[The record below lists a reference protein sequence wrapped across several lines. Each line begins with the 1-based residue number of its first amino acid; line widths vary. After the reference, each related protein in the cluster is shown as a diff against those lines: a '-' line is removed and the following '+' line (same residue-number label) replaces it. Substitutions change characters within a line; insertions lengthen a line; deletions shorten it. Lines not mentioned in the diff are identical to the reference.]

1 MQAVN
6 YPVAP
11 ASRFTETEVPDTVSL
26 PQTSEHRRSLVQI
39 VRIGGAAFV
48 LVLAGYLIGVLA
60 TGWPTASR
68 PPPSG
73 LSGFAEMYLSTLL
86 TQAGAGREDLLA
98 PYLGYSP
105 DLEGLEPGTWYV
117 TQTAAWYVDPTG
129 PEAWR
134 VLVAATQLG
143 LQKGGYAPTG
153 TFFYEVDIEHTPAG
167 FRATALPTMVTAP
180 PSMAPPAPPMS
191 RVDQSLADAV
201 TEFLE
206 ARFTETETTPFDVAP
221 FTTVIVRSIRP
232 EDTEGDYLEVGVE
245 FMGVDR
251 GGRATPLGY
260 RVSVSKTDG
269 SIVEAGEVNRKS
281 S

>member
-26 PQTSEHRRSLVQI
+26 PQASKHRRPVVQI

-48 LVLAGYLIGVLA
+48 LVLAGYLTGVLA
-60 TGWPTASR
+60 TGRPTASR

-98 PYLGYSP
+98 PYLGYPP

-117 TQTAAWYVDPTG
+117 TQTAVWSVDSTG

-143 LQKGGYAPTG
+143 LQEGGYAPAG
-153 TFFYEVDIEHTPAG
+153 TFFYEVGIEQTPAG
-167 FRATALPTMVTAP
+167 LRATALPTMVTAP
-180 PSMAPPAPPMS
+180 ASIAPPAPPTS
-191 RVDQSLADAV
+191 HVDQSLADAV
-201 TEFLE
+201 TEFLD
-206 ARFTETETTPFDVAP
+206 ARFTEAETTPFDAAP

-232 EDTEGDYLEVGVE
+232 EHTDGDYLEVGVE
-245 FMGVDR
+245 FLGVDR
-251 GGRATPLGY
+251 AGRATPLGDQ
-260 RVSVSKTDG
+260 VPVSKIDG
-269 SIVEAGEVNRKS
+269 SIVEAEGVNRES

>member
-11 ASRFTETEVPDTVSL
+11 ASRVTETEVPETVSL
-26 PQTSEHRRSLVQI
+26 PQTSKHRRQLVQI

-48 LVLAGYLIGVLA
+48 LVLAAYLIGVLA

-98 PYLGYSP
+98 PYLGYPP
-105 DLEGLEPGTWYV
+105 DLEGFEPGTWYV
-117 TQTAAWYVDPTG
+117 TQSAAWSVDPTG

-143 LQKGGYAPTG
+143 LQEGGYAPAG
-153 TFFYEVDIEHTPAG
+153 TFFYEVDIEQTPAG
-167 FRATALPTMVTAP
+167 LRATALPTMVTAP
-180 PSMAPPAPPMS
+180 PTIAPPARPMS
-191 RVDQSLADAV
+191 HVDQSLAAAV
-201 TEFLE
+201 TEFLD
-206 ARFTETETTPFDVAP
+206 ARFTEMETTPFGAAP

-232 EDTEGDYLEVGVE
+232 EDTEGDYHDVGVE
-245 FMGVDR
+245 FLGVDQT
-251 GGRATPLGY
+251 GRATPLGY
-260 RVSVSKTDG
+260 HVWVSKIDG
-269 SIVEAGEVNRKS
+269 SIIEDVSRES